1 MRMTNK
7 IMQNN
12 SLYNINNNKLL
23 QDQLSTM
30 MSTQKK
36 ITRPSDDPVIAIR
49 ALRLRTNVS
58 ELTQY
63 YEKNAPDAD
72 SWITVTEK
80 ALGTVTDVLTDMIKQ
95 ANKGANKD
103 YGPENLQIIVEQLK
117 SLRDE
122 FYSTGN
128 VDYAGRYVFTGYRT
142 DTTMSFTEEVEEQP
156 AGYPSYQI
164 TEQNKIADFDTINYT
179 NIGKLDGLNKNNYTD
194 DAYNGINE
202 QDDVSNGDIHRMRL
216 AYDVLSKGMTPT
228 ITYNADA
235 GQKVSVSSNT
245 TTIRMALGTTG
256 LGWEEVTIVGTPL
269 DFGEIDLNGKVVRN
283 IDGDT
288 TVEVTLPAGTKILR
302 ADGVTEVTCTTAQPA
317 QVSVSVPDGTV
328 VQSAGG
334 TTGDVSDMQDG
345 NVATVTGKKTV
356 PNIKTVSTSDDP
368 NPYQQMLKAN
378 QANQDLTIFIPE
390 TGEILFSNSVYSQIE
405 KDVTTETEFQ
415 VTYEKNSW
423 KDGDLRPEHYFACTG
438 TTRDKDGNDKTVN
451 YNQEYLTGDKKKQV
465 IEYDVGYN
473 QKIQVNT
480 TADEVFTHNLDRD
493 IDDLEKA
500 LSDLVTISATKEDL
514 DMVLKGLEEG
524 SAEYTDVKLKYE
536 AADKAYSY
544 IRENIH
550 NMMESSI
557 TSFQNYLDDTNV
569 AVTDN
574 GTRSQRLDLI
584 SNRLMDQKTTFRTLQ
599 SENED
604 VDIAEVAVQLTST
617 ELTYE
622 SALMAT
628 GKIMQTSLMNYI

>member
-142 DTTMSFTEEVEEQP
+142 DTTMSFTEEVEAQP

-194 DAYNGINE
+194 ADYNGINE

-216 AYDVLSKGMTPT
+216 AYDALSDGMTPT
-228 ITYNADA
+228 ITY
-235 GQKVSVSSNT
+235 K
-245 TTIRMALGTTG
+245 
-256 LGWEEVTIVGTPL
+256 
-269 DFGEIDLNGKVVRN
+269 
-283 IDGDT
+283 
-288 TVEVTLPAGTKILR
+288 
-302 ADGVTEVTCTTAQPA
+302 TAQGQDA
-317 QVSVSVPDGTV
+317 DI
-328 VQSAGG
+328 AGI
-334 TTGDVSDMQDG
+334 T
-345 NVATVTGKKTV
+345 
-356 PNIKTVSTSDDP
+356 TVSTADDD
-368 NPYQQMLKAN
+368 NPYQQMLEAN

-423 KDGDLRPEHYFACTG
+423 KDGDLRPEHYFACKG
-438 TTRDKDGNDKTVN
+438 TTLDKDGKEKEIE
-451 YNQEYLTGDKKKQV
+451 YNQEYLTGNKKKQV

-524 SAEYTDVKLKYE
+524 SAEYTDVKLKSE

>member
-194 DAYNGINE
+194 DVYNGINE

-269 DFGEIDLNGKVVRN
+269 DFGEIDLNGRVVRN

-288 TVEVTLPAGTKILR
+288 TVEVELPAGTIVKK
-302 ADGVTEVTCTTAQPA
+302 ADGTEVTCTTAQPA
-317 QVSVSVPDGTV
+317 QVSVSVPDGTE

-415 VTYEKNSW
+415 VTYKKNSW

-438 TTRDKDGNDKTVN
+438 TTRDKDGNDKIVN

>member
-23 QDQLSTM
+23 QDKLSTM

-72 SWITVTEK
+72 SWLDVTGK

-156 AGYPSYQI
+156 EGYPRYKI
-164 TEQNKIADFDTINYT
+164 TEQKKIGDFDTINYT

-194 DAYNGINE
+194 KNYKDITE
-202 QDDVSNGDIHRMRL
+202 QTDVSNGDIHRLRL
-216 AYDVLSKGMTPT
+216 AYDDLKGTAPTTVPNDPNDPDAGTTTTYSNGDIVISIPDPANPT
-228 ITYNADA
+228 ITA
-235 GQKVSVSSNT
+235 S
-245 TTIRMALGTTG
+245 
-256 LGWEEVTIVGTPL
+256 
-269 DFGEIDLNGKVVRN
+269 
-283 IDGDT
+283 
-288 TVEVTLPAGTKILR
+288 
-302 ADGVTEVTCTTAQPA
+302 
-317 QVSVSVPDGTV
+317 
-328 VQSAGG
+328 
-334 TTGDVSDMQDG
+334 
-345 NVATVTGKKTV
+345 TV
-356 PNIKTVSTSDDP
+356 PVGNNPDP
-368 NPYQQMLKAN
+368 YSQILAAN
-378 QANQDLTIFIPE
+378 QAEPKEEMVLYIPE
-390 TGEILFSNSVYSQIE
+390 TGEVLFSDAAYSSLETTVKALNGTDTEIQFAYT
-405 KDVTTETEFQ
+405 KDQ
-415 VTYEKNSW
+415 W
-423 KDGDLRPEHYFACTG
+423 KDGDIRPEHYFACTA
-438 TTRDKDGNDKTVN
+438 TTKDEAGVDKTIN
-451 YNQEYLTGDKKKQV
+451 YNQEYLDGDKKKQV

-480 TADEVFTHNLDRD
+480 TADEVFSHNLDRD

-500 LSDLVTISATKEDL
+500 IADLVSINETKVDL
-514 DMVLKGLEEG
+514 DTVLKGLEEG
-524 SAEYTDVKLKYE
+524 TAEYADVKLKYE
-536 AADKAYSY
+536 AAEKAYSY

-550 NMMESSI
+550 NMLGGCI
-557 TSFQNYLDDTNV
+557 TKFQGYLDDTNV
-569 AVTDN
+569 AITDN

-584 SNRLMDQKTTFRTLQ
+584 SNRLMDQKTTFKTLQ

-604 VDIAEVAVQLTST
+604 ADIAEVAVQLTST

-622 SALMAT
+622 AALMAT